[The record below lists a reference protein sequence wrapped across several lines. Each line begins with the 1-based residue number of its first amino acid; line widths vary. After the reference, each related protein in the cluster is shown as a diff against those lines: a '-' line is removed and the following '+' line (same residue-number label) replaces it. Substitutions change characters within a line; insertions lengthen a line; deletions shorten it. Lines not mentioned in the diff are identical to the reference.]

1 MLFDPRYGRKP
12 AGIRTVTTGESPR
25 ESFYLLELT
34 TVHPK
39 ERMYS
44 REYLREKRVVSLRR
58 LLAELESYLTCSR
71 RKLSTQERKNY
82 VQAVLCLR
90 SVRPALYE
98 KEVQG
103 ASSRYDDFQLV
114 HINQTFFIHLNV

>member
-1 MLFDPRYGRKP
+1 
-12 AGIRTVTTGESPR
+12 
-25 ESFYLLELT
+25 
-34 TVHPK
+34 
-39 ERMYS
+39 MYS

-71 RKLSTQERKNY
+71 RKLSIQERKNY

-98 KEVQG
+98 QEVQG

-114 HINQTFFIHLNV
+114 HINQTFIIHLDV